1 MPGTENTALLAILDE
16 MSALARAASP
26 PMAIDR
32 EAYAEAGIDPF
43 TPIVLGSG
51 SLSARLGVIG
61 RDPGRTEVL
70 RGEPFIGAGGRK
82 LRDGLH
88 RAMFGGDCPDEAA
101 AVAVG
106 RSVFWANTVPFK
118 PVGNKA
124 WSAPVLRRF
133 APLMGRLVLELWQGE
148 ELITCGNGAFAWI
161 GLVEPRLRPALDAFW
176 ARPDR
181 YEASLRVELRD
192 RALTLH
198 PLPHPSPLNATWF
211 KRFPGLLDARLAAL
225 GWPDRSP
232 RSPTGGR

>member
-1 MPGTENTALLAILDE
+1 MLLDQNDAMNMILDE
-16 MSALARAASP
+16 MAALARAASP

-32 EAYAEAGIDPF
+32 AAYAEAGLDPF

-88 RAMFGGDCPDEAA
+88 RALFGGDCPDEAA
-101 AVAVG
+101 AVQAG

-133 APLMGRLVLELWQGE
+133 APAMGRLVLELWQGE
-148 ELITCGNGAFAWI
+148 DLLTCGNGAFDWI
-161 GLVEPRLRPALDAFW
+161 GLVEPALRPRLEAFW

-181 YEASLRVELRD
+181 YEASLELQLPGKRL
-192 RALTLH
+192 RLH
-198 PLPHPSPLNATWF
+198 PLPHPSPLNAMWF
-211 KRFPGLLDARLAAL
+211 KRFPALLDARLAAL
-225 GWPDRSP
+225 RWPEAALLP
-232 RSPTGGR
+232 PTGAR